1 MKNFEFKN
9 LDISLVRSLV
19 FFQKKY
25 VKQLNE
31 NVYFEEEIIS
41 KLKSK
46 TYYSNLCI
54 KKGSVVG
61 YILAQ
66 KRSYRRSKSGVYQRG

>member
-41 KLKSK
+41 KLKVK
-46 TYYSNLCI
+46 LITQIC
-54 KKGSVVG
+54 V
-61 YILAQ
+61 
-66 KRSYRRSKSGVYQRG
+66 